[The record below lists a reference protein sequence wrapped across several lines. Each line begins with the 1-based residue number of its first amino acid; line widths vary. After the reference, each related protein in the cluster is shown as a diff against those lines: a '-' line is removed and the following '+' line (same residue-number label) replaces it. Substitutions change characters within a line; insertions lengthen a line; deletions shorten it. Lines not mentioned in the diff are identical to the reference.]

1 MFSAEVCIASQKDG
15 AEELADNNKNFSS
28 VIFIIKTFK
37 CSIKVRVA
45 ELISNDEW
53 YRSKVQIRSKQL

>member
-28 VIFIIKTFK
+28 VILIIKTFK

-45 ELISNDEW
+45 ELISND
-53 YRSKVQIRSKQL
+53 

>member
-28 VIFIIKTFK
+28 VILIIKTSDEIFTY
-37 CSIKVRVA
+37 
-45 ELISNDEW
+45 ND
-53 YRSKVQIRSKQL
+53 QN